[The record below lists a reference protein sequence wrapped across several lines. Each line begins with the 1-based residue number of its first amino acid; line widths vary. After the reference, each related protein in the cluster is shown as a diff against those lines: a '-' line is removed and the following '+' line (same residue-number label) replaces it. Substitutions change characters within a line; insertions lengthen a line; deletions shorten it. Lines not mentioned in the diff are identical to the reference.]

1 MYSLTFF
8 YTSLVFYNVGGFHT
22 RLHSEW
28 APEAFESQPMHTSN
42 QNSGSYDSQF
52 QQYSPATL
60 TSSVVPYGHKS
71 LLVNATT
78 SPSSLTNYEAE
89 SRPVSLINTK
99 TVESVKRGGKDR
111 HLMQSL
117 PDDGGKTEQSKHTP
131 DVQGS
136 PILPQKK
143 TVQPKQRRKHN
154 KGFHQKYKEQ
164 RSVQNGNN
172 ANRPPVAME
181 AHKIVDEVL
190 RRKQPT
196 SENLMNWH
204 QRNVSIISHSRLTE
218 KEKRWGKLRRYH
230 ARNKRVTI
238 SRDLS
243 RLGGTSLPPSS
254 SLQDRGFPLWHNNS
268 VVASHLPSLLMAQR
282 KIGVDGISD
291 TTRSLN
297 PDIIARGHVRIRN
310 AQCVILCFKACFCL

>member
-1 MYSLTFF
+1 
-8 YTSLVFYNVGGFHT
+8 
-22 RLHSEW
+22 
-28 APEAFESQPMHTSN
+28 MHTSN
-42 QNSGSYDSQF
+42 QNSGPYESQF
-52 QQYSPATL
+52 QQSSLATL

-99 TVESVKRGGKDR
+99 TVASVKRGAKDR

-117 PDDGGKTEQSKHTP
+117 PDDGGKRDHTQ
-131 DVQGS
+131 DHFNS

-143 TVQPKQRRKHN
+143 TIQPQSRRKHN
-154 KGFHQKYKEQ
+154 KGFYQKYKEQ
-164 RSVQNGNN
+164 RSVQNGNY
-172 ANRPPVAME
+172 ANRPPVPME
-181 AHKIVDEVL
+181 AHNIVDDVL
-190 RRKQPT
+190 HRKQPT
-196 SENLMNWH
+196 SGNVMNWH
-204 QRNVSIISHSRLTE
+204 QRNVSIINHSRLTE

-243 RLGGTSLPPSS
+243 RLGGISLPPSS
-254 SLQDRGFPLWHNNS
+254 SLQDRGFPLWNNNS
-268 VVASHLPSLLMAQR
+268 VVASRLPSLLQALR

-297 PDIIARGHVRIRN
+297 PDIIARGHVRMKN
-310 AQCVILCFKACFCL
+310 AQSVYFMF